1 MISVIWKYLQK
12 KGVNAL
18 KSMLEYINYYG
29 GAGHGGTIAG
39 EFSVQSAAGG
49 KRRHLTPVPR
59 ENLPN

>member
-1 MISVIWKYLQK
+1 
-12 KGVNAL
+12 
-18 KSMLEYINYYG
+18 MLEYINYYG